1 MDFGEGDG
9 MGSDAEDEP
18 GSPDKLQLLSSPRR
32 ELLGMGAG
40 AGSAAGFH
48 LYLFGGLF
56 AKMARRIPPSVP
68 AFSIVTL
75 LLLLCRVHSSS
86 LEYGQAS

>member
-1 MDFGEGDG
+1 

-18 GSPDKLQLLSSPRR
+18 GSPDKLQLLSSPHR

-48 LYLFGGLF
+48 LYLFGELF